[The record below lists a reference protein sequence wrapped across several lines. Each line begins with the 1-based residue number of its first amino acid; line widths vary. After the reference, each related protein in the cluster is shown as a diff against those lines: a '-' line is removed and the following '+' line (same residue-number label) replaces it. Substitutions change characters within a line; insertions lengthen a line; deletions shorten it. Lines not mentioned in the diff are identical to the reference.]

1 MAELDVMSRDNE
13 IQEGLQAW
21 LIPETSIGSRHLNL
35 DPSPF
40 QARNHPA
47 KEEVALWQRG
57 TMSHV

>member
-1 MAELDVMSRDNE
+1 MAELDDMSRDNE
-13 IQEGLQAW
+13 IQEGLRAW

-47 KEEVALWQRG
+47 KEEVAL
-57 TMSHV
+57 